1 MGARDMDP
9 RRVGAPHSGSLWARI
24 SEAPPIALPRISFS
38 FGASKRVHQTRSNGS
53 PMEVG
58 GDKALMPAPV
68 GRLLRPRSVA
78 IVGASPD
85 HGSIGANALENLL
98 LARYQGEI
106 HLVSRSRK
114 EINGRPCVPSIDDL
128 PLGVDAVVLVV
139 PEAVVVDS
147 VAACARR
154 QTGSAVVFAS
164 GFAETGGEGKVK
176 QDRITHIARES
187 GLKLLGPNCIG
198 FRSFADGVALTFEPV
213 AEPVPTHK
221 EGAAVI
227 AQSGAMTSNLRL
239 ALLAKG
245 VPITCAISTG
255 NEADLGVE
263 DFLADCLDRPGNRLF
278 ALFIEQVRR
287 PALFLEL
294 VRRARREGKPIVL
307 LHPGRTASARET
319 AKSHTGAFAGDYQV
333 MRAVLQHEGVVL
345 VDTMDELFD
354 ATTLLARWPEPSP
367 LPIGAIS
374 NSGAFRGIAHDFC
387 GDLGLPLAN
396 LTEETKAK
404 LRAMLPAYAT
414 IDNPLDITTV
424 GLANPRV
431 FGDTAQAVLDDPGVG
446 GVVLAFIP
454 GAPEFQMVRC
464 RSLLPAIE
472 HSVKPVAF
480 SMFGD
485 ETKLVDEFPRTLHER
500 KLPLFRSPDRAL
512 RAMAHVNA
520 YGRARAR
527 TVPAPASSTQPIRIA
542 EHGPVAEY
550 RAKDYLRALGIAA
563 PKGALAKN
571 IDEACAVAEGIGY
584 PVVLKA
590 QSAALLHK
598 SDAGGVIVGIA
609 DEAALRARW
618 PALQADVARAK
629 PGLTLDGVLVEVM
642 AKPGLE
648 MIVGARRDPE
658 WGPVLVI
665 GLGGIWTEALKDV
678 VLLPPDISEAE
689 IVDALGTLKG
699 AALLEG
705 MRGAPSSDKRAIA
718 QIAAKLGALMRATP
732 KLLDIEINPLVVYPE
747 GALALDALMITAETL
762 GKTG

>member
-1 MGARDMDP
+1 
-9 RRVGAPHSGSLWARI
+9 
-24 SEAPPIALPRISFS
+24 
-38 FGASKRVHQTRSNGS
+38 
-53 PMEVG
+53 MEVG
-58 GDKALMPAPV
+58 AEKALKPAPV

-98 LARYQGEI
+98 IAGYQGEI

-128 PLGVDAVVLVV
+128 PLGIDAVVLVV

-154 QTGSAVVFAS
+154 QAGSAVVFAS
-164 GFAETGGEGKVK
+164 GFAETGGEGKEK
-176 QDRITHIARES
+176 QDRITQIARGS
-187 GLKLLGPNCIG
+187 GMKLLGPNCIG
-198 FRSFADGVALTFEPV
+198 FRNFADGVALTFEPV
-213 AEPVPTHK
+213 VDEVPTHK
-221 EGAAVI
+221 EGVAVF

-239 ALLAKG
+239 ALLAKN

-255 NEADLGVE
+255 NEANLGVE
-263 DFLADCLDRPGNRLF
+263 DFLADGLDRPGNRGF

-354 ATTLLARWPEPSP
+354 TTTLLARWPAPSP

-387 GDLGLPLAN
+387 GDLGLPLAH
-396 LTEETKAK
+396 LTDETEAK
-404 LRAMLPAYAT
+404 LKAMLPAYAA

-424 GLANPRV
+424 GLANPRI
-431 FGDTAQAVLDDPGVG
+431 FGDTARAVLDDPGVG

-485 ETKLVDEFPRTLHER
+485 ETKLVDEFPRTLRER
-500 KLPLFRSPDRAL
+500 NLPLFRSPDRAL

-520 YGRARAR
+520 YGRARMRAANASANSTPPLR
-527 TVPAPASSTQPIRIA
+527 TA
-542 EHGPVAEY
+542 ERGPVAEY
-550 RAKDYLRALGIAA
+550 RAKEYLRTLGIAV
-563 PKGALAKN
+563 PRGSLAKTV
-571 IDEACAVAEGIGY
+571 DEACAAAKSIGY

-598 SDAGGVIVGIA
+598 SDAGGVIIGIA
-609 DEAALRARW
+609 DEAALRAQW
-618 PALQADVARAK
+618 PVLQSNVARAK
-629 PGLTLDGVLVEVM
+629 PGLALDGVLVEAM
-642 AKPGLE
+642 GKPGLE

-658 WGPVLVI
+658 WGPVLVL

-678 VLLPPDISEAE
+678 VLLSPAVGEDEMVE
-689 IVDALGTLKG
+689 GLHRLKG
-699 AALLEG
+699 AALLDG
-705 MRGAPSSDKRAIA
+705 LRGAPPIDKRAIA
-718 QIAAKLGALMRATP
+718 QIAGKLGALMEATP
-732 KLLDIEINPLVVYPE
+732 DLLDIEINPLVAYPE
-747 GALALDALMITAETL
+747 GALALDALMITAEMPA
-762 GKTG
+762 KTG

>member
-1 MGARDMDP
+1 
-9 RRVGAPHSGSLWARI
+9 
-24 SEAPPIALPRISFS
+24 
-38 FGASKRVHQTRSNGS
+38 
-53 PMEVG
+53 MERG
-58 GDKALMPAPV
+58 GDRPLKPAQV

-98 LARYQGEI
+98 LAGYQGEI

-128 PLGVDAVVLVV
+128 PLGIDAVVLVV

-154 QTGSAVVFAS
+154 QAGSAVVFAS
-164 GFAETGGEGKVK
+164 GFAETGGEGKAK
-176 QDRITHIARES
+176 QDRITQIARES
-187 GLKLLGPNCIG
+187 GLMLLGPNCIG
-198 FRSFADGVALTFEPV
+198 FRNFADGVALTFEPV
-213 AEPVPTHK
+213 GEPPPIHK
-221 EGAAVI
+221 DGAAVI

-239 ALLAKG
+239 ALLAKD

-255 NEADLGVE
+255 NEANLGVE
-263 DFLADCLDRPGNRLF
+263 DFLADCPDRPGNRLF

-287 PALFLEL
+287 PALFIEL
-294 VRRARREGKPIVL
+294 VRRARCEGKPIVL

-354 ATTLLARWPEPSP
+354 TTTLLARWPEPSP

-387 GDLGLPLAN
+387 SDLGLPLAK
-396 LTEETKAK
+396 LTDATEAK
-404 LRAMLPAYAT
+404 LKAMLPAYAA

-424 GLANPRV
+424 GLANPRI

-446 GVVLAFIP
+446 GIVLAFIP

-472 HSVKPVAF
+472 HSLKPVAF

-485 ETKLVDEFPRTLHER
+485 ETKLVEEFPRTLHKR
-500 KLPLFRSPDRAL
+500 NLPLFRSPDRAL
-512 RAMAHVNA
+512 RAMAHVSA
-520 YGRARAR
+520 YGRARTR
-527 TVPAPASSTQPIRIA
+527 GASASAGVAQPIRIA
-542 EHGPVAEY
+542 ERGPVAEY
-550 RAKDYLRALGIAA
+550 RAKEYLRTLGIAV
-563 PKGALAKN
+563 PKGGLAET
-571 IDEACAVAEGIGY
+571 IEEACAVAKSIGY
-584 PVVLKA
+584 PAVLKA

-609 DEAALRARW
+609 DEVALRAQW
-618 PALQADVARAK
+618 PVLQGNVARAK
-629 PGLTLDGVLVEVM
+629 PGLALEGVLVEGM
-642 AKPGLE
+642 AKLGLE
-648 MIVGARRDPE
+648 MFVGARRDPE
-658 WGPVLVI
+658 WGPVLVV
-665 GLGGIWTEALKDV
+665 GLGGIWIEALKDV
-678 VLLPPDISEAE
+678 VLLSPDVGEGE
-689 IVDALGTLKG
+689 IVEALGRLKG
-699 AALLEG
+699 AALLDG
-705 MRGAPSSDKRAIA
+705 LRGAPPSDKRAIA

-732 KLLDIEINPLVVYPE
+732 ELLDIEINPLAAYPE
-747 GALALDALMITAETL
+747 GALALDALMITAETP
-762 GKTG
+762 GETG

>member
-1 MGARDMDP
+1 
-9 RRVGAPHSGSLWARI
+9 
-24 SEAPPIALPRISFS
+24 
-38 FGASKRVHQTRSNGS
+38 
-53 PMEVG
+53 METG
-58 GDKALMPAPV
+58 GDRSLTPAQV

-85 HGSIGANALENLL
+85 RGTIGANALENLL
-98 LARYQGEI
+98 LAGYRGDI

-114 EINGRPCVPSIDDL
+114 EINGRSCVPTIDDL

-147 VAACARR
+147 VAACAR
-154 QTGSAVVFAS
+154 QQAGSAVVFAS
-164 GFAETGGEGKVK
+164 GFAETGGEGKAN
-176 QDRITHIARES
+176 QDRITAIAHES
-187 GLKLLGPNCIG
+187 GLMLLGPNCIG
-198 FRSFADGVALTFEPV
+198 FRNFADGVALTFEPV

-255 NEADLGVE
+255 NEASLGVE
-263 DFLADCLDRPGNRLF
+263 DFLADCLERPGNRVF

-287 PALFLEL
+287 PALFLQL
-294 VRRARREGKPIVL
+294 VRRARREGKPVVL
-307 LHPGRTASARET
+307 LHPGRTANARET

-354 ATTLLARWPEPSP
+354 ATTLLARWPDPSP
-367 LPIGAIS
+367 LPVGAIS

-387 GDLGLPLAN
+387 GDLDLPLAN

-404 LRAMLPAYAT
+404 LKAMLPAYAA

-424 GLANPRV
+424 GLANPRI

-472 HSVKPVAF
+472 RSPKPVAF

-485 ETKLVDEFPRTLHER
+485 ETPLVEEFPRTLRER
-500 KLPLFRSPDRAL
+500 NLPLFRSPDRAL

-520 YGRARAR
+520 YGRRRSRRAS
-527 TVPAPASSTQPIRIA
+527 APATTASIRIA
-542 EHGPVAEY
+542 ERGPVAEY
-550 RAKDYLRALGIAA
+550 RAKAYLRTLGIAV
-563 PKGALAKN
+563 PQGRLAKN
-571 IDEACAVAEGIGY
+571 IDDACAAASAIGY
-584 PVVLKA
+584 PVVLKG

-598 SDAGGVIVGIA
+598 SDAGAVMIGIT
-609 DEAALRARW
+609 DEAVLRAQW
-618 PALQADVARAK
+618 PVLQANIARTK
-629 PGLTLDGVLVEVM
+629 PGLALDGVLVEAM

-678 VLLPPDISEAE
+678 VLLSPDIGEDE
-689 IVDALGTLKG
+689 IIAAFGTLKG
-699 AALLEG
+699 AALLDG
-705 MRGAPSSDKRAIA
+705 LRGAPPIDKRAIA
-718 QIAAKLGALMRATP
+718 QIAAKLGAVMRAAP
-732 KLLDIEINPLVVYPE
+732 ELLDIEINPLVAYPD

-762 GKTG
+762 EKTG

>member
-1 MGARDMDP
+1 
-9 RRVGAPHSGSLWARI
+9 L
-24 SEAPPIALPRISFS
+24 
-38 FGASKRVHQTRSNGS
+38 T
-53 PMEVG
+53 
-58 GDKALMPAPV
+58 PAKV
-68 GRLLRPRSVA
+68 GRLLRPKSVA

-85 HGSIGANALENLL
+85 HGTIGANALENLVR
-98 LARYQGEI
+98 AGYRGDI

-154 QTGSAVVFAS
+154 QAGSAVVFAS
-164 GFAETGGEGKVK
+164 GFAETGGEGEEK
-176 QDRITHIARES
+176 QNRITAIARDS
-187 GLKLLGPNCIG
+187 GLMLLGPNCIG
-198 FRSFADGVALTFEPV
+198 FRNFADGVALTFEPV
-213 AEPVPTHK
+213 AEPVPSHK

-245 VPITCAISTG
+245 VPITCAVSTG
-255 NEADLGVE
+255 NEANLGVE
-263 DFLADCLDRPGNRLF
+263 DFLADCLDRPGNRVF

-307 LHPGRTASARET
+307 LHPGRTARARET

-354 ATTLLARWPEPSP
+354 TTTLLARWPEPSP

-387 GDLGLPLAN
+387 ADLGLPLAN
-396 LTEETKAK
+396 LADDTNAK
-404 LRAMLPAYAT
+404 LRAMLPAYAA

-424 GLANPRV
+424 GLANPRI

-472 HSVKPVAF
+472 HSPKPVAF

-485 ETKLVDEFPRTLHER
+485 ETTLVEEFPRTLRER
-500 KLPLFRSPDRAL
+500 NLPLFRSPDRAL

-520 YGRARAR
+520 YGRARVR
-527 TVPAPASSTQPIRIA
+527 STGAPATLVQPIHIV

-550 RAKDYLRALGIAA
+550 RAKDYLRTLGIVV
-563 PKGALAKN
+563 PKGNLAKTV
-571 IDEACAVAEGIGY
+571 DEACAVAKGIGY

-590 QSAALLHK
+590 QSAALMHK
-598 SDAGGVIVGIA
+598 SDAGGVMINIA
-609 DEAALRARW
+609 DEAALRAQW
-618 PALQADVARAK
+618 SVLQTNIARAK
-629 PGLTLDGVLVEVM
+629 RGLVLDGVLIEGM
-642 AKPGLE
+642 AKLGLE

-658 WGPVLVI
+658 WGPVLVV

-678 VLLPPDISEAE
+678 VLLSPDVSEDE
-689 IVDALGTLKG
+689 IVAALGTLKG
-699 AALLEG
+699 AALLDG
-705 MRGAPSSDKRAIA
+705 LRGAPPSDKHAIA
-718 QIAAKLGALMRATP
+718 QIAAKLGALMHATP
-732 KLLDIEINPLVVYPE
+732 ELLDIEINPLVAYPQ
-747 GALALDALMITAETL
+747 GAVALDALMITAEAPA
-762 GKTG
+762 KTG

>member
-1 MGARDMDP
+1 
-9 RRVGAPHSGSLWARI
+9 
-24 SEAPPIALPRISFS
+24 
-38 FGASKRVHQTRSNGS
+38 
-53 PMEVG
+53 
-58 GDKALMPAPV
+58 V

-85 HGSIGANALENLL
+85 RGSIGANALENLL
-98 LARYQGEI
+98 LAGYQGDI
-106 HLVSRSRK
+106 YLVSRSRK
-114 EINGRPCVPSIDDL
+114 EINGRLCVPSIDDL
-128 PLGVDAVVLVV
+128 PLGIDAVVLVV

-154 QTGSAVVFAS
+154 QAGSAVAFAS
-164 GFAETGGEGKVK
+164 GFAETGGEGKAK
-176 QDRITHIARES
+176 QDRLAAIALAS
-187 GLKLLGPNCIG
+187 GLMLLGPNCIG
-198 FRSFADGVALTFEPV
+198 FRNFAGGVALTFEPV
-213 AEPVPTHK
+213 TEPVPTHK
-221 EGAAVI
+221 AGAAVI

-255 NEADLGVE
+255 NEANLGVE

-287 PALFLEL
+287 PTLFLEL
-294 VRRARREGKPIVL
+294 VRRARHEGKPIVL

-354 ATTLLARWPEPSP
+354 VTTLLARWPEPSP
-367 LPIGAIS
+367 LPVGAIS

-387 GDLGLPLAN
+387 SDLGLPLAN
-396 LTEETKAK
+396 LTAETKAK
-404 LRAMLPAYAT
+404 LEAMLPAYAT

-424 GLANPRV
+424 GLANPRI
-431 FGDTAQAVLDDPGVG
+431 FGDTAQAVLDDSGVG

-472 HSVKPVAF
+472 HSPKPVAF

-485 ETKLVDEFPRTLHER
+485 ETALVEEFPRTLRER
-500 KLPLFRSPDRAL
+500 NLPLFRSPDRAL

-520 YGRARAR
+520 YGRMRMR
-527 TVPAPASSTQPIRIA
+527 SASVSPSLAQPIRIA
-542 EHGPVAEY
+542 ERGPVVEY
-550 RAKDYLRALGIAA
+550 RAKDYLRPLGIAV
-563 PKGALAKN
+563 PKGGLAKTL
-571 IDEACAVAEGIGY
+571 DEACAVAKDIGY

-598 SDAGGVIVGIA
+598 SDAGGVIIGIA
-609 DEAALRARW
+609 DEAAMRAQWPVLRGN
-618 PALQADVARAK
+618 VARAQ
-629 PGLTLDGVLVEVM
+629 PGLALDGVLVEAM
-642 AKPGLE
+642 AKPGFE
-648 MIVGARRDPE
+648 MIIGARRDPE

-678 VLLPPDISEAE
+678 VLLSPDVGEDE
-689 IVDALGTLKG
+689 IIDALGSLKG

-705 MRGAPSSDKRAIA
+705 MRGAPPSDKRAIA
-718 QIAAKLGALMRATP
+718 RIAAKLGGLMRATP
-732 KLLDIEINPLVVYPE
+732 ELLDIEINPLVVYPE
-747 GALALDALMITAETL
+747 GALALDALMITAETP

>member
-1 MGARDMDP
+1 
-9 RRVGAPHSGSLWARI
+9 
-24 SEAPPIALPRISFS
+24 
-38 FGASKRVHQTRSNGS
+38 
-53 PMEVG
+53 MEVG
-58 GDKALMPAPV
+58 GDKSLKPAAV

-98 LARYQGEI
+98 LAGYQGEI
-106 HLVSRSRK
+106 HLVSRSRR

-139 PEAVVVDS
+139 PETVVVDS

-154 QTGSAVVFAS
+154 QAGSAVVFAS
-164 GFAETGGEGKVK
+164 GFAETGGEGKTK
-176 QDRITHIARES
+176 QDRISAIARES
-187 GLKLLGPNCIG
+187 GLMLLGPNCIG
-198 FRSFADGVALTFEPV
+198 FRNFADGVALTFEPV

-255 NEADLGVE
+255 NEANLGVE
-263 DFLADCLDRPGNRLF
+263 DFLADCLDRPGNRVF

-294 VRRARREGKPIVL
+294 VRRARRESKPIVL

-354 ATTLLARWPEPSP
+354 VTTLLARWPEPSP

-387 GDLGLPLAN
+387 GDLRLPLAN
-396 LTEETKAK
+396 LTEGTKAK
-404 LRAMLPAYAT
+404 LKTMLPAYAA

-424 GLANPRV
+424 GLANPRI
-431 FGDTAQAVLDDPGVG
+431 FGDSTQAVLDDPGVG

-454 GAPEFQMVRC
+454 GASEFQMVRC

-472 HSVKPVAF
+472 HSPKPVAF

-485 ETKLVDEFPRTLHER
+485 ETKLVEEFPRTLREGN
-500 KLPLFRSPDRAL
+500 LPLFRSPDRAL
-512 RAMAHVNA
+512 RAMAHVNT
-520 YGRARAR
+520 YGCSRSRNAS
-527 TVPAPASSTQPIRIA
+527 APAKLAQPIRIA
-542 EHGPVAEY
+542 ECGPVAEY
-550 RAKDYLRALGIAA
+550 RAKDYLRALGVAV
-563 PKGALAKN
+563 PKGGLAKSV
-571 IDEACAVAEGIGY
+571 DEACAIAKDIGY

-590 QSAALLHK
+590 QSVALLHK

-609 DEAALRARW
+609 DEAALRAQW
-618 PALQADVARAK
+618 PMLQGNVARAK
-629 PGLTLDGVLVEVM
+629 PDLALDGVLVEGM

-648 MIVGARRDPE
+648 MIIGARRDPE
-658 WGPVLVI
+658 WGPVLVV

-678 VLLPPDISEAE
+678 VLLSPDVGEDE
-689 IVDALGTLKG
+689 IVEALDSLKG
-699 AALLEG
+699 AALLQG
-705 MRGAPSSDKRAIA
+705 MRGAPPSDKRSIA
-718 QIAAKLGALMRATP
+718 HIAAKLGALMQATP
-732 KLLDIEINPLVVYPE
+732 ELLDIEINPLVAYPD
-747 GALALDALMITAETL
+747 GALALDALMITAETP

>member
-1 MGARDMDP
+1 M
-9 RRVGAPHSGSLWARI
+9 I
-24 SEAPPIALPRISFS
+24 
-38 FGASKRVHQTRSNGS
+38 
-53 PMEVG
+53 
-58 GDKALMPAPV
+58 PAKV
-68 GRLLRPRSVA
+68 GRLLRPKSVA

-98 LARYQGEI
+98 RAGYRGEI

-154 QTGSAVVFAS
+154 QAGSAVVFAS
-164 GFAETGGEGKVK
+164 GFAETGGEGKDK
-176 QDRITHIARES
+176 QDRITAIARAS
-187 GLKLLGPNCIG
+187 GLGVIGPNCIG
-198 FRSFADGVALTFEPV
+198 FRNFADGVALTCEPV
-213 AEPVPTHK
+213 VDDVPSHR

-255 NEADLGVE
+255 NEAVLGVE
-263 DFLADCLDRPGNRLF
+263 DFLADGLERPGNRLF

-287 PALFLEL
+287 PALFLDL

-307 LHPGRTASARET
+307 LHPGRTANARET

-333 MRAVLQHEGVVL
+333 MRAVLEHEGVVL

-354 ATTLLARWPEPSP
+354 TTAMLARWPEPSS

-387 GDLGLPLAN
+387 GDIGLPIATLA
-396 LTEETKAK
+396 EDTKTK
-404 LRAMLPAYAT
+404 LKAMLPAYAA

-424 GLANPRV
+424 GLANPRI
-431 FGDTAQAVLDDPGVG
+431 FGDTAHAVLDDPGVG
-446 GVVLAFIP
+446 GAVLAFIP

-485 ETKLVDEFPRTLHER
+485 ETHLVEEFPRTLRER
-500 KLPLFRSPDRAL
+500 NLPLFRSPDRAL

-527 TVPAPASSTQPIRIA
+527 CASAPPELAQPIRIG
-542 EHGPVAEY
+542 EQGPVAEY
-550 RAKDYLRALGIAA
+550 RAKDYLRMLGIAV
-563 PKGALAKN
+563 PQGGLATSV
-571 IDEACAVAEGIGY
+571 DEACAIAKSIGY

-590 QSAALLHK
+590 QSAALMHK
-598 SDAGGVIVGIA
+598 SDAGGVIINIG
-609 DEAALRARW
+609 DQAALRAQW
-618 PALQADVARAK
+618 SVLQTNIARAK
-629 PGLTLDGVLVEVM
+629 PGLALEGVLIEGM

-678 VLLPPDISEAE
+678 ALLSPDVSEDE
-689 IVDALGTLKG
+689 IIAALGTLKG
-699 AALLEG
+699 AALLDG
-705 MRGAPSSDKRAIA
+705 LRGAAPSDKRAIA
-718 QIAAKLGALMRATP
+718 QIAGKLGALMRATP
-732 KLLDIEINPLVVYPE
+732 DLLDIEINPLVAYPT

>member
-1 MGARDMDP
+1 METESAR
-9 RRVGAPHSGSLWARI
+9 
-24 SEAPPIALPRISFS
+24 
-38 FGASKRVHQTRSNGS
+38 
-53 PMEVG
+53 
-58 GDKALMPAPV
+58 PV

-98 LARYQGEI
+98 LAGYQGEL

-114 EINGRPCVPSIDDL
+114 EINGRPCVPGIDDL
-128 PLGVDAVVLVV
+128 PLGIDAVVLVV

-154 QTGSAVVFAS
+154 QAGSAVVFAS
-164 GFAETGGEGKVK
+164 GFAETGGEGKAK
-176 QDRITHIARES
+176 QDRISQIARES
-187 GLKLLGPNCIG
+187 GLMLLGPNCIG
-198 FRSFADGVALTFEPV
+198 FRNFADSVALTFEPV
-213 AEPVPTHK
+213 GEAPPVHK

-255 NEADLGVE
+255 NEANLGVE
-263 DFLADCLDRPGNRLF
+263 DFLADCLNRPGNRVF

-294 VRRARREGKPIVL
+294 VRRARRAGKPIVL

-354 ATTLLARWPEPSP
+354 TTTLLARWPAPSP

-387 GDLGLPLAN
+387 GDLGLPLAK
-396 LTEETKAK
+396 LTDTTEAK
-404 LRAMLPAYAT
+404 LKAMLPAYAA

-424 GLANPRV
+424 GLANPRI

-472 HSVKPVAF
+472 HSLKPVAF

-485 ETKLVDEFPRTLHER
+485 ETHLVEEFPRTLRER
-500 KLPLFRSPDRAL
+500 NLPLFRSPDRAL

-520 YGRARAR
+520 YGRARLR
-527 TVPAPASSTQPIRIA
+527 TASVPARATQPIRIA
-542 EHGPVAEY
+542 ERGAVAEY
-550 RAKDYLRALGIAA
+550 RAKEYLRTLGIAV
-563 PKGALAKN
+563 PKGGLAKTV
-571 IDEACAVAEGIGY
+571 DGACAIAKDIGY

-590 QSAALLHK
+590 QSAALPHK
-598 SDAGGVIVGIA
+598 SDAGGVIIGIG
-609 DEAALRARW
+609 DEAALRAQW
-618 PALQADVARAK
+618 PVLQGNVARAK
-629 PGLTLDGVLVEVM
+629 PGLALDGVLVEGM
-642 AKPGLE
+642 AKPCLE

-658 WGPVLVI
+658 WGPLLVI

-678 VLLPPDISEAE
+678 VLLSPDIGEDE
-689 IVDALGTLKG
+689 IVEALGRLNG

-705 MRGAPSSDKRAIA
+705 LRGAPPSDKRAVA
-718 QIAAKLGALMRATP
+718 QIAAKLGALLRATP
-732 KLLDIEINPLVVYPE
+732 ELLDIEINPLVAYPQ
-747 GALALDALMITAETL
+747 GALALDALMITTEKPD
-762 GKTG
+762 KTG

>member
-1 MGARDMDP
+1 MI
-9 RRVGAPHSGSLWARI
+9 AP
-24 SEAPPIALPRISFS
+24 
-38 FGASKRVHQTRSNGS
+38 Q
-53 PMEVG
+53 
-58 GDKALMPAPV
+58 PV

-85 HGSIGANALENLL
+85 RGTIGFNALENLTR
-98 LARYQGEI
+98 AGYQGEI

-114 EINGRPCVPSIDDL
+114 EIDGRPCVASIDDL
-128 PLGVDAVVLVV
+128 PLGIDAVVLVV

-164 GFAETGGEGKVK
+164 GFAETGVAGKEK
-176 QDRITHIARES
+176 QDRITAIARDS
-187 GLKLLGPNCIG
+187 GLVVLGPNCIG
-198 FRSFADGVALTFEPV
+198 FRNFSAGVALTFEPV
-213 AEPVPTHK
+213 TAEPVPIIK

-227 AQSGAMTSNLRL
+227 AQSGAMTSNLKL

-245 VPITCAISTG
+245 VPVTCTVSTG
-255 NEADLGVE
+255 NEAVLGVE
-263 DFLADCLDRPGNRLF
+263 DFLADCLDQPGNRVF

-294 VRRARREGKPIVL
+294 VRRARREGKPVVL

-333 MRAVLQHEGVVL
+333 MRAVLAHEGVVL

-354 ATTLLARWPEPSP
+354 STTLLARWPAPSP

-374 NSGAFRGIAHDFC
+374 NSGAFRGLAHDFC
-387 GDLGLPLAN
+387 ADLGLPLAK
-396 LTEETKAK
+396 LADDTLAK
-404 LRAMLPAYAT
+404 LKAMLPAYAA

-424 GLANPRV
+424 GLAQPQV
-431 FGDTAQAVLDDPGVG
+431 FGNTAQAVLDDPGVG

-472 HSVKPVAF
+472 HSPKPVAF

-485 ETKLVDEFPRTLHER
+485 ETQLVEEFPRTLRER
-500 KLPLFRSPDRAL
+500 NLPLFRSPDRAL

-520 YGRARAR
+520 YGRTRARAV
-527 TVPAPASSTQPIRIA
+527 VPPRALERPIAIA
-542 EHGPVAEY
+542 ERGAVPEY
-550 RAKDYLRALGIAA
+550 RAKAILASLGIAV
-563 PKGALAKN
+563 PKGELATTVDAALA
-571 IDEACAVAEGIGY
+571 VARKIGY

-590 QSAALLHK
+590 QSAKLLHK

-609 DEAALRARW
+609 DEAALRAQW
-618 PALQADVARAK
+618 QVLQDNIARARS
-629 PGLTLDGVLVEVM
+629 GLALDGVLVEAM

-648 MIVGARRDPE
+648 LIVGARRDPE
-658 WGPVLVI
+658 WGPILVL

-678 VLLPPDISEAE
+678 VLLSPELGEDE

-699 AALLEG
+699 AALLDG
-705 MRGAPSSDKRAIA
+705 MRGAPPNDKRAIA
-718 QIAAKLGALMRATP
+718 AVALRLGALMRETP
-732 KLLDIEINPLVVYPE
+732 ALNDIEINPLIASSD
-747 GALALDALMITAETL
+747 GALALDALMITAEAPNDI
-762 GKTG
+762 G

>member
-1 MGARDMDP
+1 MET
-9 RRVGAPHSGSLWARI
+9 SLEGSLK
-24 SEAPPIALPRISFS
+24 PR
-38 FGASKRVHQTRSNGS
+38 
-53 PMEVG
+53 
-58 GDKALMPAPV
+58 PV
-68 GRLLRPRSVA
+68 ERLLRPRSVA
-78 IVGASPD
+78 IVGASPEP
-85 HGSIGANALENLL
+85 GSIGSNALENLL
-98 LARYQGEI
+98 RAGYQGEI

-114 EINGRPCVPSIDDL
+114 EINGRPCVPTIDDL

-154 QTGSAVVFAS
+154 HAGATVVFAS
-164 GFAETGGEGKVK
+164 GFAETGAEGKEK
-176 QDRITHIARES
+176 QDRLSAITRDS
-187 GLKLLGPNCIG
+187 GLTMLGPNCIG
-198 FRSFADGVALTFEPV
+198 FRNFADGVALTFEPV
-213 AEPVPTHK
+213 AEPAGSFK

-255 NEADLGVE
+255 NEANLGVE
-263 DFLADCLDRPGNRLF
+263 DFLADCLDHPGNRVF

-287 PALFLEL
+287 PALFLDL

-307 LHPGRTASARET
+307 LHPGRTATARET

-333 MRAVLQHEGVVL
+333 MRAILAHEGVVL

-354 ATTLLARWPEPSP
+354 TTTLLARWPDPSP

-374 NSGAFRGIAHDFC
+374 NSGAFRGISIDFC
-387 GDLGLPLAN
+387 ADIGLPLAT
-396 LTEETKAK
+396 LAADTAAK
-404 LRAMLPAYAT
+404 LKAMLPAYAA

-424 GLANPRV
+424 GLAQPQV
-431 FGDTAQAVLDDPGVG
+431 FGNTAQAVLDDSGVG
-446 GVVLAFIP
+446 GIVLAFIP

-472 HSVKPVAF
+472 HSAKPVAF

-485 ETKLVDEFPRTLHER
+485 ESKLVDEFPRTLRER
-500 KLPLFRSPDRAL
+500 GVPLFRSPDRAL

-520 YGRARAR
+520 YGRARLRAAA
-527 TVPAPASSTQPIRIA
+527 APAALAHPIAIA

-550 RAKDYLRALGIAA
+550 RAKAYLAALGIAV
-563 PKGALAKN
+563 PPGGLARSVG
-571 IDEACAVAEGIGY
+571 EACAVATSIGY

-590 QSAALLHK
+590 QSPTLLHK
-598 SDAGGVIVGIA
+598 SDAGGVIVGVA
-609 DEAALRARW
+609 DEAALRAQWRV
-618 PALQADVARAK
+618 LHENLARAK
-629 PGLTLDGVLVEVM
+629 PGLALDGVLVETM
-642 AKPGLE
+642 AKPGIE

-658 WGPVLVI
+658 WGPVLVV

-678 VLLPPDISEAE
+678 ALLSPELGDDEVVA
-689 IVDALGTLKG
+689 ALATLKG
-699 AALLEG
+699 AALLDG
-705 MRGAPSSDKRAIA
+705 LRSAPPSDKHAIA
-718 QIAAKLGALMRATP
+718 RVAASLGALMRATP
-732 KLLDIEINPLVVYPE
+732 GLIDIEINPLVVYPA
-747 GALALDALMITAETL
+747 GALALDALMITSETP

>member
-1 MGARDMDP
+1 METETAR
-9 RRVGAPHSGSLWARI
+9 
-24 SEAPPIALPRISFS
+24 
-38 FGASKRVHQTRSNGS
+38 
-53 PMEVG
+53 
-58 GDKALMPAPV
+58 PV
-68 GRLLRPRSVA
+68 GRLLRPRAVA

-98 LARYQGEI
+98 LAGYQGEI

-128 PLGVDAVVLVV
+128 PLGIDAVVLVV

-154 QTGSAVVFAS
+154 QAGSAVVFAS
-164 GFAETGGEGKVK
+164 GFAETGGEGKAK
-176 QDRITHIARES
+176 QDRITQIARES
-187 GLKLLGPNCIG
+187 GLLLLGPNCIG
-198 FRSFADGVALTFEPV
+198 FRNFAAGVALTFEPV
-213 AEPVPTHK
+213 AAEPVPVHK

-263 DFLADCLDRPGNRLF
+263 DFLADCLDHPGNRVF
-278 ALFIEQVRR
+278 ALFIEQVRH
-287 PALFLEL
+287 PALFLDL
-294 VRRARREGKPIVL
+294 VRRARSEHKPIVL

-354 ATTLLARWPEPSP
+354 TTTLLARWPEPAP

-396 LTEETKAK
+396 LTDETKAK
-404 LRAMLPAYAT
+404 LKAMLPAYAA

-424 GLANPRV
+424 GLANPRI
-431 FGDTAQAVLDDPGVG
+431 FGDTAQAMLDDSGVG

-472 HSVKPVAF
+472 HSPKPVAF

-485 ETKLVDEFPRTLHER
+485 ETMLVEEFPRTLRER
-500 KLPLFRSPDRAL
+500 NLPLFRSPDRAL

-520 YGRARAR
+520 YGRARTRAANE
-527 TVPAPASSTQPIRIA
+527 PAGVAQVRIA
-542 EHGPVAEY
+542 EHGAVAEY
-550 RAKDYLRALGIAA
+550 RAKDYLRALGIAV
-563 PKGALAKN
+563 PQGALAKTV
-571 IDEACAVAEGIGY
+571 DEACAVAQNIGY
-584 PVVLKA
+584 PLVMKA

-609 DEAALRARW
+609 DETALRAQW
-618 PALQADVARAK
+618 LTLHGNVARAK
-629 PGLTLDGVLVEVM
+629 PGLALDGVLVESL
-642 AKPGLE
+642 AKPGPEL
-648 MIVGARRDPE
+648 IVGARRDPE

-678 VLLPPDISEAE
+678 VLLSPDVGEDE
-689 IVDALGTLKG
+689 IIEALGRLKG
-699 AALLEG
+699 AALLDG
-705 MRGAPSSDKRAIA
+705 HRGAPPCDKRAIA

-732 KLLDIEINPLVVYPE
+732 ELLDIEINPLVAYPT
-747 GALALDALMITAETL
+747 GALALDALMITAETQ

>member
-1 MGARDMDP
+1 
-9 RRVGAPHSGSLWARI
+9 
-24 SEAPPIALPRISFS
+24 
-38 FGASKRVHQTRSNGS
+38 
-53 PMEVG
+53 MEVG
-58 GDKALMPAPV
+58 GDRSVKATQV

-78 IVGASPD
+78 IVGASSD
-85 HGSIGANALENLL
+85 RGTISANALENLL
-98 LARYQGEI
+98 LAGYQGEI
-106 HLVSRSRK
+106 HLVSRSKK
-114 EINGRPCVPSIDDL
+114 EINGRACVPSIDDL

-154 QTGSAVVFAS
+154 QAGSAVVFAS
-164 GFAETGGEGKVK
+164 GFAETGGEGKAK
-176 QDRITHIARES
+176 QDRMTAIARDS
-187 GLKLLGPNCIG
+187 GLMVLGPNCIG
-198 FRSFADGVALTFEPV
+198 FRNFADGVALTFEPV
-213 AEPVPTHK
+213 TEPVPTHK

-255 NEADLGVE
+255 NEANLGVE
-263 DFLADCLDRPGNRLF
+263 DFLADCLDRPGNRVF

-354 ATTLLARWPEPSP
+354 TVTLLARWPEPSP

-387 GDLGLPLAN
+387 GDLGLPLAR
-396 LTEETKAK
+396 LTDETNAK
-404 LRAMLPAYAT
+404 LKAMLPPYAA

-424 GLANPRV
+424 GLANPRI

-485 ETKLVDEFPRTLHER
+485 ETHLVEEFPRSLRER
-500 KLPLFRSPDRAL
+500 NLPLFRSPDRAL

-520 YGRARAR
+520 YGRARMRNAASAPYS
-527 TVPAPASSTQPIRIA
+527 PAQPIPIPIA
-542 EHGPVAEY
+542 ERGAVAEY
-550 RAKDYLRALGIAA
+550 RAKDYLRALDIAVPSA
-563 PKGALAKN
+563 GLAKSV
-571 IDEACAVAEGIGY
+571 DEACAIAHAIGY

-609 DEAALRARW
+609 DEAALRAQW
-618 PALQADVARAK
+618 PVLQTNVARAK
-629 PGLTLDGVLVEVM
+629 PGLALDGVLVEAM
-642 AKPGLE
+642 AKPGVE
-648 MIVGARRDPE
+648 MIIGARRDPE
-658 WGPVLVI
+658 WGPVLVV

-678 VLLPPDISEAE
+678 VLLSPDVGEGEIIEAL
-689 IVDALGTLKG
+689 AQLKG
-699 AALLEG
+699 AALLDG
-705 MRGAPSSDKRAIA
+705 LRGAAPSDKHAIA
-718 QIAAKLGALMRATP
+718 RVAAQLGALMRATP
-732 KLLDIEINPLVVYPE
+732 DLLDVEINPLVAYPD
-747 GALALDALMITAETL
+747 GVVALDALMITAETP